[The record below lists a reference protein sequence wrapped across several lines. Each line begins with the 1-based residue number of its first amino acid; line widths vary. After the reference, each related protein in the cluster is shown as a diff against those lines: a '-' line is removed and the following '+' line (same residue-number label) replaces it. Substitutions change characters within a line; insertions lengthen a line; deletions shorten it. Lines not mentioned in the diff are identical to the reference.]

1 VSTTFFFFSSSSF
14 FLSTLRNKQP
24 WHWVNDF
31 TFPLRLNPFLHFSI
45 CLFCLFVFS
54 FFSLLIFLCFVCLSS
69 YLFSMSW
76 SIFLRTSVA
85 LVLIQT
91 CHKTKISILLK
102 TKNEK
107 KKQRNQL
114 SQCFS
119 NYSFTF
125 TKEKDSCVKNKL
137 SLFEILVLELY
148 CNVL

>member
-1 VSTTFFFFSSSSF
+1 MHIFCTREQDSNQKNRWKKINILKFYFGRKKIVWDGSVSRGHVSTTFFFFSSSSF

-102 TKNEK
+102 SKNEK
-107 KKQRNQL
+107 K
-114 SQCFS
+114 
-119 NYSFTF
+119 
-125 TKEKDSCVKNKL
+125 
-137 SLFEILVLELY
+137 
-148 CNVL
+148 